1 MVQDPTTSEHSRMP
15 ESAIATGLAD
25 YVLPVEQM
33 PEALIKYIQ
42 NYVNGAKTGA
52 EETETPDHLD
62 QILALLR
69 TRTKLDFRSYRKRM
83 LIRRIE
89 RRMSLS
95 HFKSIADYLAFLR
108 DHPNEVKQVARDLLI
123 SVTHFFRDPDAFQA
137 LEEDVIAPLVGAK
150 KSDTSIRVWSAGCAT
165 GEEPYSLGMLLLE
178 YLASAQKNC
187 QVQIFATDVD
197 EDALEVARHGMY
209 PDSIAADVSSERLG
223 QFFTRM
229 DDAAYQVNKQLREI
243 VIFARQNLIADAP
256 FSKLDLIVCRNLLI
270 YLEPEV
276 QKKVIALL
284 HFSLN
289 EGGFLFLGPSET
301 IGRHN
306 DLFEPVSKNWRIFQR
321 IGSSRPGRVE
331 IPIVT
336 AVDPLVPV
344 RRLTA
349 PSAIRPVSFAEST
362 HRLLLDQFAP
372 AAVLISR
379 K

>member
-1 MVQDPTTSEHSRMP
+1 M
-15 ESAIATGLAD
+15 
-25 YVLPVEQM
+25 
-33 PEALIKYIQ
+33 
-42 NYVNGAKTGA
+42 
-52 EETETPDHLD
+52 
-62 QILALLR
+62 
-69 TRTKLDFRSYRKRM
+69 
-83 LIRRIE
+83 
-89 RRMSLS
+89 
-95 HFKSIADYLAFLR
+95 
-108 DHPNEVKQVARDLLI
+108 
-123 SVTHFFRDPDAFQA
+123 
-137 LEEDVIAPLVGAK
+137 IAPLVAVK
-150 KSDTSIRVWSAGCAT
+150 KPDTPLRVWSAGCAT

-178 YLASAQKNC
+178 HLAAAQKNC

-223 QFFTRM
+223 RFFTRM

-243 VIFARQNLIADAP
+243 VIFARQNLITDAP

-270 YLEPEV
+270 YLEPDV

-306 DLFEPVSKNWRIFQR
+306 DLFEPVSKNWRIFRR
-321 IGSSRPGRVE
+321 IGLSRPGRVE
-331 IPIVT
+331 IPITT
-336 AVDPLVPV
+336 AIDPLVPV

-349 PSAIRPVSFAEST
+349 TSAIRPVSFAEMT

-379 K
+379 KYEILYFYRPHRSLPRCFRGRADPGLDDVGPRRAAHQAPLGHSQSRE